1 LPHTPQASNTK
12 GTNGKHVRQPSGD
25 FHHLASRRFLARA
38 YAVRLGADYARLG
51 SNCCVLV
58 PHSSSSRVSTHTQ
71 DSRSVTT
78 AILSASSRALNH
90 AHSSPALDPS
100 HCLRLVS
107 LQDLLP
113 PSVLGNCGR
122 IFKVSWIHPLQ
133 VPNSE
138 APNPAKPLL
147 LGTIHACI
155 IELQC
160 LDVVPTLQRFSL
172 IATCHTSSSKL
183 LILFFVK

>member
-1 LPHTPQASNTK
+1 LPHTLQAFNTTV
-12 GTNGKHVRQPSGD
+12 TNGKHVRQPSGD

-38 YAVRLGADYARLG
+38 YAVRFGADYARLG

-122 IFKVSWIHPLQ
+122 IFEVSWIHPLR
-133 VPNSE
+133 VPNPRLRTLRRPYYW
-138 APNPAKPLL
+138 APFTPASSNF
-147 LGTIHACI
+147 
-155 IELQC
+155 QC

-172 IATCHTSSSKL
+172 IATCHTSSSNL